1 MSLKDYYNKA
11 VIIYGNNGE
20 RIVGIV
26 DDYVYPEDNESGVES
41 IIIKTNSGYYEVVAE
56 DINEIEIL

>member
-1 MSLKDYYNKA
+1 MSLIEYYNKA

-26 DDYVYPEDNESGVES
+26 EDYIYPEDNESGVES
-41 IIIKTNSGYYEVVAE
+41 IIVKTESGFYEFTEE
-56 DINEIEIL
+56 DTYEIEII